1 MFLDQLLMMIISM
14 YKTFLVIVLGMAISL
29 SLIYQFIKKNKKGG
43 RLLDFCSIFYNLKTV
58 NKIRLSLTF
67 IKLFCVIGYLLEFKQ
82 FDLVHIIFLL
92 AIIIIGSLM
101 ELPYTV
107 AFKSLLFDS
116 VLMVGIVLIN
126 FLQGYRMHIYSKTG
140 FTIIIIA
147 TSIFICV
154 YEIYRF
160 MEEINTIIIRRELE
174 YEEEKKTIRD

>member
-14 YKTFLVIVLGMAISL
+14 YKTLIVIVLGMALSL
-29 SLIYQFIKKNKKGG
+29 SLILHFAKSSKKSG
-43 RLLDFCSIFYNLKTV
+43 RLVDFCSIFYNLKTQ

-67 IKLFCVIGYLLEFKQ
+67 IKLFCVIGYLVEFKQ

-92 AIIIIGSLM
+92 LIIIIGSLM

-107 AFKSLLFDS
+107 AFKSLVFDS

-126 FLQGYRMHIYSKTG
+126 FLQGYRSHIYSKTG

-160 MEEINTIIIRRELE
+160 MEEINTIILRRELE
-174 YEEEKKTIRD
+174 YEEEKKTTRN